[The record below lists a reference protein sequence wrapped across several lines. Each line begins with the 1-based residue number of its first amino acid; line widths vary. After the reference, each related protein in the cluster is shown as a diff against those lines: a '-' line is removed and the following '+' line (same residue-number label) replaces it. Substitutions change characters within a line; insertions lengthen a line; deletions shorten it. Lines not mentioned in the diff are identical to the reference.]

1 MIVPSIG
8 ADAVHGGGVGVPLK
22 ISPGELAPVDVQRRL
37 LLDTL
42 WLIVW
47 QEKSAP
53 TLSSV
58 DEQLAV
64 PVPQEH
70 APHMR

>member
-1 MIVPSIG
+1 MIDPSIP
-8 ADAVHGGGVGVPLK
+8 ADAEHGGGVGVPLK
-22 ISPGELAPVDVQRRL
+22 ISPGELTPIDVHPRRL
-37 LLDTL
+37 VERL
-42 WLIVW
+42 WVNVW

-53 TLSSV
+53 TLSTI